1 MMRHAHAVYCD
12 DIRHED
18 GNKISLM
25 GIYSGQL
32 GVPVFPCS
40 LPKLCIVLSVSTP
53 KDELFKTLS
62 LTGSYDGA
70 EIFKIEMGEDQI
82 STIIGQSS
90 KFADSRFYMVQLMAT
105 LSPMHL
111 EKPGKVALDLFLD
124 GEKLHCA
131 SLQIIS
137 ADQV

>member
-1 MMRHAHAVYCD
+1 MRYAHAVYCD

-53 KDELFKTLS
+53 KEAIFKTLS
-62 LTGSYDGA
+62 LTGSYDES
-70 EIFKIEMGEDQI
+70 EIFKIEMGEEQI
-82 STIIGQSS
+82 NSIIGQTS
-90 KFADSRFYMVQLMAT
+90 KFGDGRFYMVQLMAT
-105 LSPMHL
+105 LSPMHV
-111 EKPGKVALDLFLD
+111 EKPGKVTLDLLLD
-124 GEKLHCA
+124 GEKLHCGG
-131 SLQIIS
+131 LQITGS
-137 ADQV
+137 DQV